1 MVSGLDYFTTT
12 LDSLGINT
20 TMSKI
25 PSRQYIKTL
34 RIGTMGEGMS
44 PSLLAHML
52 LKVGN
57 EVKKEGWEDLSVEIH
72 SMKDHVSVKIL
83 GVKLNAK

>member
-1 MVSGLDYFTTT
+1 
-12 LDSLGINT
+12 
-20 TMSKI
+20 
-25 PSRQYIKTL
+25 
-34 RIGTMGEGMS
+34 MGEGMS